1 MLSPVEQ
8 PCPLSFPLFIV
19 SLDDLLLP
27 THDFQMAL
35 SFFIKFYR
43 LFDISRTHAPGLG
56 HHHYLGLPPP
66 SINWPPIPP
75 PPPGLVPSPSHSPI
89 TLGDPKVDSCTRMR
103 LFWALP
109 PIPSRFPSTFPLI
122 HGWGAVKHPTHLG
135 PMLLAW
141 HAHPSTYS

>member
-8 PCPLSFPLFIV
+8 ACTLTLPLFIV

-27 THDFQMAL
+27 NHDFQVAHT
-35 SFFIKFYR
+35 SFIKFYR

-75 PPPGLVPSPSHSPI
+75 PPTHHQTTTWPPIWHPQHWSPGVLCALLEWP
-89 TLGDPKVDSCTRMR
+89 C
-103 LFWALP
+103 WALP
-109 PIPSRFPSTFPLI
+109 SSP
-122 HGWGAVKHPTHLG
+122 
-135 PMLLAW
+135 
-141 HAHPSTYS
+141 